1 MHEFDNSIANVL
13 RVLVGQFGPALPRI
27 HLVRD
32 VSGQLV
38 VVLDPDALPEAE
50 HWSKLARTLHQ
61 TLGIQSPGEKRVLL
75 KESDLIS
82 EEEVA
87 DSQDRILLDLQDPP
101 YRAIS
106 EDIKGQVWLIDRL
119 ITNQDWIRP
128 PVWETPP
135 VPTAVAYSIKGGV
148 GRTTTLALWA
158 WYLARNGHHPILV
171 DFDIEAPGL
180 GSALLPYEE
189 LPDYGLIDWLIE
201 CILGKPDSGL
211 LQECIAPWRVPQ
223 DASGSVRIIPAYGRK
238 TKDYVAKLG
247 RVFVPFIGPD
257 EKIHGF
263 AERVASLLEEVSRI
277 PVAPTEVLIDSRAG
291 LHDIGSA
298 IVTRL
303 AAEVFLFSRD
313 DMQSWYAY
321 KRLFSHLSMGKA
333 VQFGNQDHDIRS
345 RMKMVAAQLDSGEDA
360 IRAWTSNSFD
370 AWAEFYDEVEENQI
384 GFYGRDDEAAPH
396 YPLLTLF
403 DLQVRQFNLSD
414 PNKRPDWRWIDKAFS
429 DFFEAATARLGET
442 RQSRNA

>member
-135 VPTAVAYSIKGGV
+135 FPTAVAYSIKGGV
-148 GRTTTLALWA
+148 GRTTT
-158 WYLARNGHHPILV
+158 
-171 DFDIEAPGL
+171 
-180 GSALLPYEE
+180 
-189 LPDYGLIDWLIE
+189 
-201 CILGKPDSGL
+201 
-211 LQECIAPWRVPQ
+211 
-223 DASGSVRIIPAYGRK
+223 
-238 TKDYVAKLG
+238 
-247 RVFVPFIGPD
+247 
-257 EKIHGF
+257 
-263 AERVASLLEEVSRI
+263 
-277 PVAPTEVLIDSRAG
+277 
-291 LHDIGSA
+291 
-298 IVTRL
+298 
-303 AAEVFLFSRD
+303 
-313 DMQSWYAY
+313 
-321 KRLFSHLSMGKA
+321 
-333 VQFGNQDHDIRS
+333 
-345 RMKMVAAQLDSGEDA
+345 
-360 IRAWTSNSFD
+360 
-370 AWAEFYDEVEENQI
+370 
-384 GFYGRDDEAAPH
+384 
-396 YPLLTLF
+396 
-403 DLQVRQFNLSD
+403 
-414 PNKRPDWRWIDKAFS
+414 
-429 DFFEAATARLGET
+429 
-442 RQSRNA
+442 